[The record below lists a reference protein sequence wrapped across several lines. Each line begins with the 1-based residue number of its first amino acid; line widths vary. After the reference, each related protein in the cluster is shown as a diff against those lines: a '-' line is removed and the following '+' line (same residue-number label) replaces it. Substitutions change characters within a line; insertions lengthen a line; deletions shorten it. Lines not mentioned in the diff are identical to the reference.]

1 MCAALSAAELD
12 QSITTDRLLLRPPT
26 MDDAWRIADL
36 ANDYGV
42 ASMTSNIPHPYRYED
57 ASAFLSGPRAKPLS
71 QSRLFAI
78 EHRAFG
84 VIGMIGLTR
93 KDKFATELGYWLG
106 RTFWGRGL
114 ATEAADAVTAWA
126 FDVWGRRVILAS
138 HFADNPASGR
148 VLIKT
153 GFLYTG
159 EVRPLYSVS
168 RGEAA
173 SARMMICLT

>member
-1 MCAALSAAELD
+1 
-12 QSITTDRLLLRPPT
+12 
-26 MDDAWRIADL
+26 
-36 ANDYGV
+36 
-42 ASMTSNIPHPYRYED
+42 MTSNIPHPYRYED